1 MTAPIHFRH
10 TKELTMT
17 TTTTRLV
24 LAAIALAASV
34 TLASAQTTQDH
45 DAHHSAD
52 QGATQVQPPGQRPMG
67 RGPAQAMPMKPNATP
82 GGQGM
87 MMGADMAQMQ
97 MMAMMRDG
105 MMPMGMGPAGARP
118 FQHIEGQIAFYKAEL
133 KITDAQ
139 APQWTAFADALRSN
153 AARLQE
159 SIAQASEAKGVVA
172 APEQM
177 ERRIAI
183 LGAQLE
189 MMKGL

>member
-1 MTAPIHFRH
+1 
-10 TKELTMT
+10 
-17 TTTTRLV
+17 
-24 LAAIALAASV
+24 
-34 TLASAQTTQDH
+34 
-45 DAHHSAD
+45 
-52 QGATQVQPPGQRPMG
+52 
-67 RGPAQAMPMKPNATP
+67 MKPNATP

-153 AARLQE
+153 AARLQQ

-177 ERRIAI
+177 ERRIAM

-189 MMKGL
+189 MMKGLQAVATPLYAVLSDDQKKTADELMAEHMMAMRARGL